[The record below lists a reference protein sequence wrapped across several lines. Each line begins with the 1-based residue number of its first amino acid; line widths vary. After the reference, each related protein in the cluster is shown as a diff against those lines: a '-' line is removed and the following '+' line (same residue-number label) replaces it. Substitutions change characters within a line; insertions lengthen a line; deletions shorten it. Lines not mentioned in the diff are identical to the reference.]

1 MRILKNYFLLPTLFI
16 AFATTCLTSCDNND
30 SPGSTTPLTVEDVKG
45 KIIGQWESDEMTLTF
60 TPNNIVNIKHDEI
73 YCESPY
79 ESVYVAPRDD
89 NEPFTIR
96 QGEKRVEVLVGY
108 EDDYYGYEYMYIRTI
123 NNRTL
128 TIEFYGKGITFKL
141 KKTGDITTCSSCNG
155 DGEQTCHACD
165 GAGGKSIIYYC
176 YYCNGSGEQECHA
189 CAGSGILIHW
199 DPDTDIWSNTTCYSC
214 YGSGRETCNSCWG
227 SGRFGSDW
235 DNCDYCR
242 GTGTKGNCYDC
253 NGDGYNITP
262 IK

>member
-141 KKTGDITTCSSCNG
+141 KRTGNFEACSTCDG
-155 DGEQTCHACD
+155 TGEQICYSCD
-165 GAGGKSIIYYC
+165 GTGGEYIIYYC
-176 YYCNGSGEQECHA
+176 YNCNGSGAQECSY
-189 CAGSGILIHW
+189 CWGNGESYN
-199 DPDTDIWSNTTCYSC
+199 SYYKEYTTCTFC
-214 YGSGRETCNSCWG
+214 YGSGRETCNSCGG

-235 DNCDYCR
+235 DDCNSCW
-242 GTGTKGNCYDC
+242 GTGTKGDCNDC
-253 NGDGYNITP
+253 NGDGYKITP
-262 IK
+262 VK

>member
-128 TIEFYGKGITFKL
+128 TIEFYGKSITFRL
-141 KKTGDITTCSSCNG
+141 KKTGNIELCSSCNG
-155 DGEQTCHACD
+155 TGEQTCYACD
-165 GAGGKSIIYYC
+165 GTGGESIIYGC
-176 YYCNGSGEQECHA
+176 YRCDGSGEQECSY
-189 CAGSGILIHW
+189 CWGDGERYDYYQEEYVPCEYCDETGRWFCSSCGGTGSWGSDW
-199 DPDTDIWSNTTCYSC
+199 DD
-214 YGSGRETCNSCWG
+214 CNSCWG
-227 SGRFGSDW
+227 
-235 DNCDYCR
+235 
-242 GTGTKGNCYDC
+242 TGTKGDCNDC
-253 NGDGYNITP
+253 NGGGYKITP
-262 IK
+262 VK

>member
-1 MRILKNYFLLPTLFI
+1 MKNLRKHILLQVLFI

-30 SPGSTTPLTVEDVKG
+30 SPGSTTPLTVEEVKA

-73 YCESPY
+73 NRKSYY
-79 ESVYVAPRDD
+79 EQVFVAPRDD

-96 QGEKRVEVLVGY
+96 QGEKRVEVLVGS

-123 NNRTL
+123 NDKTL
-128 TIEFYGKGITFKL
+128 SIEFYGKGITFKL
-141 KKTGDITTCSSCNG
+141 KKTGDITTCSSCDG
-155 DGEQTCHACD
+155 TGEQTCYACD
-165 GAGGKSIIYYC
+165 GTGGKYIIYEC
-176 YYCNGSGEQECHA
+176 YSCNGSGAQECHA

-214 YGSGRETCNSCWG
+214 HGSGSETCHSCGG

-235 DNCDYCR
+235 DVCDYCW
-242 GTGTKGNCYDC
+242 GTGTKGYCYDC

-262 IK
+262 VK